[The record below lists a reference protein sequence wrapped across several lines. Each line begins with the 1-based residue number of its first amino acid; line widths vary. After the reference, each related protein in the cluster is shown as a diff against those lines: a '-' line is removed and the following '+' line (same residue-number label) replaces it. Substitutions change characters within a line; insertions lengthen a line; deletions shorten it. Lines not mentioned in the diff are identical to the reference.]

1 MAVGFRERL
10 RKPDDV
16 LPALAQRG
24 DPQGDHGKPVEEIF
38 TEAPFGDLIAQISV
52 GGGDEAEP
60 GYDFGG
66 AAHTHEPLV
75 LEHAQELDLHT

>member
-1 MAVGFRERL
+1 MACRSVGSRIPRT
-10 RKPDDV
+10 P
-16 LPALAQRG
+16 PQRG
-24 DPQGDHGKPVEEIF
+24 DPQRDHGKPVEEIF

-75 LEHAQELDLHT
+75 LEYA

>member
-24 DPQGDHGKPVEEIF
+24 DPQGDHGKSVEEIF

-60 GYDFGG
+60 GYDFGC

-75 LEHAQELDLHT
+75 LEYA